1 MVYCST
7 HLSLA
12 TLEVLVHANKKTLQK
27 KLTSI
32 LIEVPEHLIQQ
43 LPDGWLPDG
52 WNDYPEGDESK
63 GIGDGWARSMVSLGM
78 SVPSAT
84 MPNAT
89 KIEEQNVLINPMHS
103 QFKQIKFI
111 EQHDF
116 DFDSRIKKLL
126 E

>member
-1 MVYCST
+1 MKVEPAG
-7 HLSLA
+7 SLLGHIA
-12 TLEVLVHANKKTLQK
+12 VPGNEVNFRL
-27 KLTSI
+27 
-32 LIEVPEHLIQQ
+32 
-43 LPDGWLPDG
+43 GLPDG